1 MKGSARVMAE
11 GLIER
16 HIEGIL
22 LDELYDLDEEMVL
35 HDRAGDFLIEVKAHY
50 LGSRTKRLVG

>member
-16 HIEGIL
+16 HLEGIL

-35 HDRAGDFLIEVKAHY
+35 HDRTGDFLIEVKAHY
-50 LGSRTKRLVG
+50 LGSRTKRLIE

>member
-1 MKGSARVMAE
+1 MKGAARIMAE

-16 HIEGIL
+16 HVEGIL

-35 HDRAGDFLIEVKAHY
+35 HDRTGDFLVEVKAHY
-50 LGSRTKRLVG
+50 LGSRTKRLIE

>member
-11 GLIER
+11 ALIER
-16 HIEGIL
+16 HIEGVL

-35 HDRAGDFLIEVKAHY
+35 HDRTGDFLIEVKAHY
-50 LGSRTKRLVG
+50 LGSRTKRLIE

>member
-11 GLIER
+11 GLIGR

-35 HDRAGDFLIEVKAHY
+35 HDRTGDFLIEVKAHY
-50 LGSRTKRLVG
+50 LGSRTKRLIE